1 MSTED
6 ERQGG
11 RAHSASETVSVRLLS
26 LQRRPH
32 VDSLQTRAEQS
43 DQCSIGQ
50 RVCTQ
55 NDSCVSVRPKS
66 LMAAEQ
72 AEQRQEKGRQGKA
85 RWSVSEW
92 LNVGAMACFAYA
104 AYEMIFNGTMWD

>member
-1 MSTED
+1 
-6 ERQGG
+6 
-11 RAHSASETVSVRLLS
+11 
-26 LQRRPH
+26 
-32 VDSLQTRAEQS
+32 
-43 DQCSIGQ
+43 
-50 RVCTQ
+50 
-55 NDSCVSVRPKS
+55 
-66 LMAAEQ
+66 MADEQ